1 MLVMELR
8 GASSKGSINK
18 NGHYQPIC
26 MIRRRG
32 RRSGSDE

>member
-18 NGHYQPIC
+18 NGHYQ
-26 MIRRRG
+26 
-32 RRSGSDE
+32 SGGVMGVDE